1 VTLYWP
7 TKQFIERAHA
17 KAIKIFGGTL
27 APFEGGDDFDTLG
40 GETKRQLV
48 NKFIR
53 TRGAFD
59 AVIDFDVA
67 VRDPSHPTRLLPI
80 YDTGGHLHPNDA
92 GYSAMANA
100 VDLCYSRI
108 VMQMHCPD
116 LYSLDRTS
124 TSALPKCSGLKT

>member
-1 VTLYWP
+1 MRHIILLEEINDIGIPDTDPEGISAGDIILAY
-7 TKQFIERAHA
+7 KQFIERAHA

-100 VDLCYSRI
+100 VDLFF
-108 VMQMHCPD
+108 
-116 LYSLDRTS
+116 SLSPT
-124 TSALPKCSGLKT
+124 

>member
-1 VTLYWP
+1 MTSVYLTQIQKALAPVTLYWP
-7 TKQFIERAHA
+7 TNSLAHA

-100 VDLCYSRI
+100 VDLFF
-108 VMQMHCPD
+108 
-116 LYSLDRTS
+116 SLSPT
-124 TSALPKCSGLKT
+124 